1 MTEALIIDDNR
12 TTADA
17 LGQMLNVLGFKARV
31 AYGSG
36 AAMKMLAG
44 GFTPK
49 FICLDIN
56 MPGVNGIEILA
67 YLRREPRLI
76 PVPVFVITSDDQ
88 PETRRKVMKLG
99 ANVHDHQARHHRCI
113 GRCPEKSKVFEVNF
127 VYDKS
132 S

>member
-17 LGQMLNVLGFKARV
+17 LGQMLNVLGFKARA

-36 AAMKMLAG
+36 AAMKLLAG
-44 GFTPK
+44 GFTPN

-56 MPGVNGIEILA
+56 MPGVNGLEILA

-88 PETRRKVMKLG
+88 PETRRKVMRLG
-99 ANVHDHQARHHRCI
+99 ANIMIIKPATIDALED
-113 GRCPEKSKVFEVNF
+113 GLKKAGFL
-127 VYDKS
+127 K
-132 S
+132 

>member
-1 MTEALIIDDNR
+1 MTEGLIIDDNR

-17 LGQMLNVLGFKARV
+17 LGQMLAVLGFKSRL
-31 AYGSG
+31 AYGSN
-36 AAMKMLAG
+36 AAMAILAT
-44 GFTPK
+44 GFIPK

-56 MPGVNGIEILA
+56 MPGVNGTEILA

-99 ANVHDHQARHHRCI
+99 ANVMIIKPATIDVLEDALKAVRFL
-113 GRCPEKSKVFEVNF
+113 K
-127 VYDKS
+127 
-132 S
+132 